1 MEFNELLAIDIGAGT
16 QDILI
21 YDKDKYIENC
31 VKMILPS
38 YCSIISARVKK
49 ATEEG
54 KNIFLHGGIM
64 GGHPMSSSVKKH
76 IKTGYKVYST
86 ETAAKTFRD
95 NLEEIKRWGIEI
107 VPSNP
112 GDSIDLELTD
122 INLDF
127 LAVSLS
133 HYGIKLP
140 SLVAIAVQD
149 HGECIDGSNR
159 KFRFSHWKKFL
170 DKGGNL
176 RELICREPP
185 PYFTRM
191 ISIKNSLK
199 CETLFMDTGPA
210 GIIGAFCDKKVED
223 YKKKGLVIVNIGN
236 QHVICSSVKDDRILA
251 ILEHHSREMNE
262 ENIIDVIKRFKERN
276 ITDDEVFSGRGHG
289 VYFSEDL
296 TEDTSSWPVVI
307 TGPKRQLA
315 CRGDYYFA
323 VPNGDMMLTGCFG
336 LLEGARNLV

>member
-1 MEFNELLAIDIGAGT
+1 MEFNEILAIDIGAGT

-21 YDKDKYIENC
+21 YEKDKYIENC

-38 YCSIISARVKK
+38 YCSIISARVKE
-49 ATEEG
+49 ATKEG
-54 KNIFLHGGIM
+54 TNIFLHGGIM
-64 GGHPMSSSVKKH
+64 GGHPLSSSVKKH
-76 IKTGYKVYST
+76 IKAGHKVYST
-86 ETAAKTFRD
+86 AMAAKTFRD
-95 NLEEIKRWGIEI
+95 DPEEIKDWGIEI

-112 GDSIDLELTD
+112 GHCIELELTD
-122 INLDF
+122 LNLDF
-127 LAVSLS
+127 LAVSLG

-149 HGECIDGSNR
+149 HGECINGSNR
-159 KFRFSHWKKFL
+159 KFRFSHWKQFL
-170 DKGGNL
+170 DNGGKL
-176 RELICREPP
+176 SKLIYREPP

-210 GIIGAFCDKKVED
+210 GIMGAFCDKKVEE
-223 YKKKGLVIVNIGN
+223 YREKGLVIVNIGN
-236 QHVICSSVKDDRILA
+236 QHVICSIVKGDRIFA

-262 ENIIDVIKRFKERN
+262 EKIVDVIKRFKERN
-276 ITDDEVFSGRGHG
+276 ITDEEVFEGRGHG
-289 VYFSEDL
+289 VCFSVDL
-296 TEDTSSWPVVI
+296 TEDTSDWPVII

-315 CRGDYYFA
+315 AGGDYYFA

-336 LLEGARNLV
+336 LVEGARQI

>member
-1 MEFNELLAIDIGAGT
+1 MEFNEILAIDIGAGT

-21 YDKDKYIENC
+21 YEKDKYIENC

-38 YCSIISARVKK
+38 YCSIISARIKE
-49 ATEEG
+49 ATKEG
-54 KNIFLHGGIM
+54 ANIFLHGGIM
-64 GGHPMSSSVKKH
+64 GGHPLSSSVKKH
-76 IKTGYKVYST
+76 IKAGHKVYST
-86 ETAAKTFRD
+86 AMAAKTFRD
-95 NLEEIKRWGIEI
+95 NPEEIKNWGIEI

-112 GDSIDLELTD
+112 GHCIELELTD
-122 INLDF
+122 LNLDF
-127 LAVSLS
+127 LAASLA
-133 HYGIKLP
+133 HYGITLP

-149 HGECIDGSNR
+149 HGECINGSNR

-170 DKGGNL
+170 DNGGNL
-176 RELICREPP
+176 SELIYREPP

-210 GIIGAFCDKKVED
+210 GIMGAFCDKKVEE
-223 YKKKGLVIVNIGN
+223 YREKGLVIVNIGN
-236 QHVICSSVKDDRILA
+236 QHVICSIVKGDRIFA

-262 ENIIDVIKRFKERN
+262 EKIVDVIKRFKERN
-276 ITDDEVFSGRGHG
+276 ITDEEVFEGRGHG
-289 VYFSEDL
+289 VCFSADL
-296 TEDTSSWPVVI
+296 REDTSDWPVII

-315 CRGDYYFA
+315 SGGDYYFA

-336 LLEGARNLV
+336 LLEGARKI